1 MNIRNVL
8 TWVPQKSEPEAKVC
22 VLLFTREDRARG
34 AEVRWGRRE
43 SQYEG
48 LDLAARHLV
57 SSTTDC

>member
-22 VLLFTREDRARG
+22 VLLFTREDRAREEEVRR

-48 LDLAARHLV
+48 LD
-57 SSTTDC
+57 